1 MLKIDLADFCRIV
14 NGHIAHAIQLLL
26 LQTKYS
32 VTVAVRVTV
41 NLKPDL
47 IGMINILLELK
58 LDIIKQIFDNIIM
71 ISIKRTS
78 IFFQKISISFL
89 NAMNINTLII
99 VRLSLQKC
107 Y

>member
-47 IGMINILLELK
+47 IGMINIFLVEK
-58 LDIIKQIFDNIIM
+58 LANIITK
-71 ISIKRTS
+71 SVTRSLTPNPQE
-78 IFFQKISISFL
+78 FQI
-89 NAMNINTLII
+89 
-99 VRLSLQKC
+99 QKDVSVE
-107 Y
+107 YVI